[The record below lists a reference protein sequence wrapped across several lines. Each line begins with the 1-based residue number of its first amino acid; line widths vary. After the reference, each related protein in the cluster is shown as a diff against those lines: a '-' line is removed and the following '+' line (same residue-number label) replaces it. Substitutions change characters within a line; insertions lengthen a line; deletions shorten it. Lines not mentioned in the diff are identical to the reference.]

1 VSRAGR
7 APQTVAE
14 QTFEVLRH
22 HGLTTMFSNPG
33 STEVPFLAQ
42 LPDDFTFILG
52 LHEGSVVGMA
62 TGYAIGA
69 DRPALV
75 LVHTTA
81 GLGNAVGAIATAR
94 VNRAPLVIVVGQ
106 QDRRH
111 LAFEPFLTGRLTGL
125 AGDYPLAVLEPA
137 RGADVPAAIAR
148 AAHTAEQ
155 GRGPV
160 IVVVPMND
168 WLDPAEPD
176 AMAAS
181 RRVAMAPTAVPSA
194 VDDVAMML
202 REARSPAI
210 IVGAGLDTV
219 AGWGAAVD
227 LAELLGAPVRLEP
240 FGARAAFPQDHP
252 LYRGQVP
259 ADRTRVRDAFAPHD
273 AVIVLGTAALR
284 QYPYQEG
291 PLFAAGTRVVV
302 LTADAAE
309 ANRSPADLAIVGDP
323 AVLTDGLVATLR
335 TGGTGSPPPERT
347 ERRVA
352 ARREDPSDGQL
363 RAAHVFSLMADLLD
377 EDAVVLEESPS
388 SRPALQEILPARRPL
403 GFLSAAMGGL
413 GFALPAAIGVR
424 MALPERPVVAV
435 VGDGSSLYCI
445 QALWTAAATGTGV
458 VFIVLA
464 NGGYAVM
471 DRLAEQRNAKPAWP
485 GFPEVSVLTLAA
497 GFGVEAVRVDRHDQL
512 AAVLTEVLPS
522 LARRS
527 TPLLIEVGVVPDTT
541 FQP

>member
-1 VSRAGR
+1 MSPAGP
-7 APQTVAE
+7 AAGTVAE

-33 STEVPFLAQ
+33 STEVPFLAL

-62 TGYAIGA
+62 TGYAIA
-69 DRPALV
+69 NDRAALV

-81 GLGNAVGAIATAR
+81 GLGNAVAGIATAR
-94 VNRAPLVIVVGQ
+94 VNRAPLVVVVGQ

-111 LAFEPFLTGRLTGL
+111 LAFEPFLTGRLAGL
-125 AGDYPLAVLEPA
+125 AGDYPLAVLEPG

-148 AAHTAEQ
+148 AAFTAEQ

-160 IVVVPMND
+160 IVIVPMSD
-168 WLDPAEPD
+168 WLEAAEPD
-176 AMAAS
+176 AMAAPA
-181 RRVAMAPTAVPSA
+181 RVTVAAPTTSGAVH
-194 VDDVAMML
+194 DVAAIL
-202 REARSPAI
+202 RDARSPALV
-210 IVGAGLDTV
+210 VGAGMDTE
-219 AGWGAAVD
+219 AGWAAAVE

-252 LYRGQVP
+252 LYAGQVP
-259 ADRTRVRDAFAPHD
+259 ADRTRVREAFGTHD
-273 AVIVLGTAALR
+273 AVVVLGTAALR

-291 PLFAAGTRVVV
+291 PLFPPGTRVV
-302 LTADAAE
+302 LMTADAAE
-309 ANRSPADLAIVGDP
+309 ANRSPAELAIVGDP
-323 AVLTDGLVATLR
+323 AALTQQMAAALMALGVA
-335 TGGTGSPPPERT
+335 PPEPAAQRT
-347 ERRVA
+347 ERV
-352 ARREDPSDGQL
+352 REIRSEGPL
-363 RAAHVFSLMADLLD
+363 RAADVFALMADLLP
-377 EDAVVLEESPS
+377 EDAVVIEESPS
-388 SRPALQEILPARRPL
+388 SRPVLQAMLPARRPL
-403 GFLSAAMGGL
+403 SFLSAAMGGL

-445 QALWTAAATGTGV
+445 QALWTAASTGTGAL
-458 VFIVLA
+458 FIVLA

-485 GFPEVSVLTLAA
+485 AFPEVSVRTLAG
-497 GFGVEAVRVDRHDQL
+497 GFGVEAVHVDDHEHL
-512 AAVLTEVLPS
+512 AALLADVLPS
-522 LARRS
+522 LAGRS
-527 TPLLIEVGVVPDTT
+527 TPLLIEVGVAADTT